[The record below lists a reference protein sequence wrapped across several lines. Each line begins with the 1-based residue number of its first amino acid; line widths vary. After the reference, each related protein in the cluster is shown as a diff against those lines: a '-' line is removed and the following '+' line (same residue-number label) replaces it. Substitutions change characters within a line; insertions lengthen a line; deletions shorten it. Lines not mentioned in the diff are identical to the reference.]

1 MVNNDLK
8 VLNFECFIYTRTA
21 AAAAAILLAYVYVDR
36 LLSTKL

>member
-21 AAAAAILLAYVYVDR
+21 AAVILLAYVYVDR